1 MYHNN
6 ITELIGNTPL
16 LKLKGTNIFAK
27 LEYFNPLHSVKD
39 RPAYYMIK
47 AAEERKELLPGGT
60 IIESTSGNTG
70 IGLTYIAKQL
80 GYKVILTMPESMS
93 AERRK
98 LMVLLGAEVILT
110 EKAKGMVG
118 AVEKAK
124 ELLKEIENSYMPNQF
139 ENPDN
144 PRAHRETT
152 AKEIISDLGDIIP
165 DFLVLTIGSAGTIAG
180 LSQELKNAYP
190 LIKVVGVEPEESP
203 LLSQGLAGPHGI
215 MGIGANFI
223 PPLLDRSMIDKI
235 VTVKTEDANNCA
247 TFAAREYGTLVGIS
261 SGAALF
267 AALKLAKEYPSAKI
281 ITLFPDTGE
290 RYLSTR

>member
-1 MYHNN
+1 MYFEK
-6 ITELIGNTPL
+6 ITDLIGNTPL

-39 RPAYYMIK
+39 RPAYFMIK
-47 AAEERKELLPGGT
+47 AAEERGDLLPGGT

-70 IGLTYIAKQL
+70 IGLTYVAKQL

-98 LMVLLGAEVILT
+98 LMVLLGAEVVLT
-110 EKAKGMVG
+110 DKGKGMVG

-124 ELLKEIENSYMPNQF
+124 ELLKETTNSYMPNQF

-152 AKEIISDLGDIIP
+152 AREIISDLGEVIP
-165 DFLVLTIGSAGTIAG
+165 DFLVLTIGSAGTISG
-180 LSQELKNAYP
+180 LSEVLKKEYP
-190 LIKVVGVEPEESP
+190 SIKVVGVEPEESP
-203 LLSQGLAGPHGI
+203 LLSHGIAGPHGI
-215 MGIGANFI
+215 MGIGANFV
-223 PPLLDRSMIDKI
+223 PPLLNRSMIDEI
-235 VTVKTEDANNCA
+235 IMVKTEDANNCS

-267 AALKLAKEYPSAKI
+267 ASLKLAKDYPNANI
-281 ITLFPDTGE
+281 VTLFPDTGE
-290 RYLSTR
+290 RYLSTN

>member
-1 MYHNN
+1 MYFEK
-6 ITELIGNTPL
+6 ITDLIGNTPL

-39 RPAYYMIK
+39 RPAYFMIK
-47 AAEERKELLPGGT
+47 AAEERGDLLPGGT

-70 IGLTYIAKQL
+70 IGLTYVAKQL

-98 LMVLLGAEVILT
+98 LMVLLGAEVVLT
-110 EKAKGMVG
+110 DKGKGMVG

-124 ELLKEIENSYMPNQF
+124 ELLKETTNSYMPNQF

-152 AKEIISDLGDIIP
+152 AREIISDLGEVIP
-165 DFLVLTIGSAGTIAG
+165 DFLVLTIGSAGTISG
-180 LSQELKNAYP
+180 LSEVLKKEYP
-190 LIKVVGVEPEESP
+190 SIKVVGVEPEENP
-203 LLSQGLAGPHGI
+203 LLSHGIAGPHGI
-215 MGIGANFI
+215 MGIGANFV
-223 PPLLDRSMIDKI
+223 PPLLNRSMIDEI
-235 VTVKTEDANNCA
+235 IMVKTEDANNCS

-267 AALKLAKEYPSAKI
+267 ASLKLAKDYPNANI
-281 ITLFPDTGE
+281 VTLFPDTGE
-290 RYLSTR
+290 RYLSTN

>member
-1 MYHNN
+1 MYFEK
-6 ITELIGNTPL
+6 ITDLIGNTPL

-39 RPAYYMIK
+39 RPAYFMIK
-47 AAEERKELLPGGT
+47 AAEERGDLLPGGT

-70 IGLTYIAKQL
+70 IGLTYVAKQL

-98 LMVLLGAEVILT
+98 LMVLLGAEVVLT
-110 EKAKGMVG
+110 DKGKGMVG

-124 ELLKEIENSYMPNQF
+124 ELLKETTNSYMPNQF

-144 PRAHRETT
+144 PRSHRETT
-152 AKEIISDLGDIIP
+152 AKEIISDLGEVIP
-165 DFLVLTIGSAGTIAG
+165 DFLVLTIGSAGTISG
-180 LSQELKNAYP
+180 LSEVLKKEYP
-190 LIKVVGVEPEESP
+190 SIKVVGVEPEESP
-203 LLSQGLAGPHGI
+203 LLSHGIAGPHGI
-215 MGIGANFI
+215 MGIGANFV
-223 PPLLDRSMIDKI
+223 PPLLNRSMIDEI
-235 VTVKTEDANNCA
+235 IMVKTEDANNCS

-267 AALKLAKEYPSAKI
+267 ASLKLAKDYPNANI
-281 ITLFPDTGE
+281 VTLFPDTGE
-290 RYLSTR
+290 RYLSTK

>member
-1 MYHNN
+1 MYFEK
-6 ITELIGNTPL
+6 ITDLIGNTPL

-39 RPAYYMIK
+39 RPAYFMIK
-47 AAEERKELLPGGT
+47 AAEERGDLLPGGT

-70 IGLTYIAKQL
+70 IGLTYVAKQL

-98 LMVLLGAEVILT
+98 LMVLLGAEVVLT
-110 EKAKGMVG
+110 DKGKGMVG

-124 ELLKEIENSYMPNQF
+124 ELLKETTNSYMPNQF

-152 AKEIISDLGDIIP
+152 AREIISDLGEVIP
-165 DFLVLTIGSAGTIAG
+165 DFLVLTIGSAGTISG
-180 LSQELKNAYP
+180 LSEVLKKEYP
-190 LIKVVGVEPEESP
+190 SIKVVGVEPEESP
-203 LLSQGLAGPHGI
+203 LLSHGIAGPHGI
-215 MGIGANFI
+215 MGIGANFV
-223 PPLLDRSMIDKI
+223 PPLLSRSMIDEI
-235 VTVKTEDANNCA
+235 ILVKTEDANNCA

-267 AALKLAKEYPSAKI
+267 ASLKLAKDYPNANI
-281 ITLFPDTGE
+281 VTLFPDTGE
-290 RYLSTR
+290 RYLSTK

>member
-1 MYHNN
+1 MYFEK
-6 ITELIGNTPL
+6 ITDLIGNTPL

-39 RPAYYMIK
+39 RPAYFMIK
-47 AAEERKELLPGGT
+47 AAEERGDLLPGGT

-70 IGLTYIAKQL
+70 IGLTYVAKQL

-98 LMVLLGAEVILT
+98 LMVLLGAEVVLT
-110 EKAKGMVG
+110 DKGKGMVG

-124 ELLKEIENSYMPNQF
+124 ELLKETTNSYMPNQF

-144 PRAHRETT
+144 PRSHRETT
-152 AKEIISDLGDIIP
+152 AKEIISDLGEVIP
-165 DFLVLTIGSAGTIAG
+165 DFLVLTIGSAGTISG
-180 LSQELKNAYP
+180 LSEVLKKEYP
-190 LIKVVGVEPEESP
+190 SIKVVGVEPEESP
-203 LLSQGLAGPHGI
+203 LLSHGIAGPHGI
-215 MGIGANFI
+215 MGIGANFV
-223 PPLLDRSMIDKI
+223 PPLLNRSMIDEI
-235 VTVKTEDANNCA
+235 IMVKTEDANNCS

-267 AALKLAKEYPSAKI
+267 ASLKLAKDYPNANI
-281 ITLFPDTGE
+281 VTLFPDTGE
-290 RYLSTR
+290 RYLSTN

>member
-1 MYHNN
+1 MYFEK
-6 ITELIGNTPL
+6 ITDLIGNTPL

-39 RPAYYMIK
+39 RPAYFMIK
-47 AAEERKELLPGGT
+47 AAEERGDLLPGGT

-70 IGLTYIAKQL
+70 IGLTYVAKQL

-98 LMVLLGAEVILT
+98 LMVLLGAEVVLT
-110 EKAKGMVG
+110 DKGKGMVG

-124 ELLKEIENSYMPNQF
+124 ELLKETTNSYMPNQF

-152 AKEIISDLGDIIP
+152 AREIISDLGEVIP
-165 DFLVLTIGSAGTIAG
+165 DFLVLTIGSAGTISG
-180 LSQELKNAYP
+180 LSEVLKKEYP
-190 LIKVVGVEPEESP
+190 SIKVVGVEPEESP
-203 LLSQGLAGPHGI
+203 LLSHGIAGPHGI
-215 MGIGANFI
+215 MGIGANFV
-223 PPLLDRSMIDKI
+223 PPLLNRSMIDEI
-235 VTVKTEDANNCA
+235 IMVKTEDANNCS

-267 AALKLAKEYPSAKI
+267 ASLKLAKDYPNANI
-281 ITLFPDTGE
+281 VTLFPDTGE
-290 RYLSTR
+290 RYLSTK

>member
-1 MYHNN
+1 MYFEK
-6 ITELIGNTPL
+6 ITDLIGNTPL

-39 RPAYYMIK
+39 RPAYFMIK
-47 AAEERKELLPGGT
+47 AAEERGDLLPGGT

-70 IGLTYIAKQL
+70 IGLTYVAKQL

-98 LMVLLGAEVILT
+98 LMVLLGAEVVLT
-110 EKAKGMVG
+110 DKGKGMVG

-124 ELLKEIENSYMPNQF
+124 ELLKETTNSYMPNQF

-152 AKEIISDLGDIIP
+152 AREIISDLGEVIP
-165 DFLVLTIGSAGTIAG
+165 DFLVLTIGSAGTISG
-180 LSQELKNAYP
+180 LSEVLKKEYP
-190 LIKVVGVEPEESP
+190 SIKVVGVEPEESP
-203 LLSQGLAGPHGI
+203 LLSHGIAGPHGI
-215 MGIGANFI
+215 MGIGANFV
-223 PPLLDRSMIDKI
+223 PPLLSRSMIDEI
-235 VTVKTEDANNCA
+235 IMVKTEDANNCS

-267 AALKLAKEYPSAKI
+267 ASLKLAKDYPNANI
-281 ITLFPDTGE
+281 VTLFPDTGE
-290 RYLSTR
+290 RYLSTN